1 MEYLL
6 ELDKRL
12 FLKINNVNEPWLDQI
27 MMFMTSTIAWIPLY
41 LLLFYLLSKI
51 YRKDIWMVSLAIIL
65 TILLADQITSSF
77 MKPFFARLRPSHEP
91 SLEAMVNIVGNYRGG
106 QYGFASSHA
115 ANTFGL
121 ATLIWLLLKKYRPW
135 IGIMFIWAFFIGYT
149 RIYLGVHYPGDI
161 LAGQLVGFLTGLG
174 GYFLFL
180 ALKNYTDR
188 RSASKILVLTIFL
201 CICQ

>member
-6 ELDKRL
+6 ELDKKL
-12 FLKINNVNEPWLDQI
+12 FLKINSVNEPWLDQI

-41 LLLFYLLSKI
+41 LLLFYLLSKF
-51 YRKDIWMVSLAIIL
+51 YRKNIWLVLLAIIL
-65 TILLADQITSSF
+65 TILLTDQITSSL

-91 SLEAMVNIVGNYRGG
+91 SMEAVVNIVSNYRGG

-121 ATLIWLLLKKYRPW
+121 ATLMWLMLKKYRPW
-135 IGIMFIWAFFIGYT
+135 IGVMFLWAFFIGYT

-161 LAGQLVGFLTGLG
+161 LAGQFVGFLAGLG
-174 GYFLFL
+174 VYFLFL
-180 ALKNYTDR
+180 ALKSYTDR

>member
-6 ELDKRL
+6 ELDKKL
-12 FLKINNVNEPWLDQI
+12 FLEINSVNEPWLDQI

-51 YRKDIWMVSLAIIL
+51 YRKNIWLVLLAIIL
-65 TILLADQITSSF
+65 TILLTDQITSSL

-91 SLEAMVNIVGNYRGG
+91 SLEAIVNIVSNYRGG
-106 QYGFASSHA
+106 KYGFASSHA

-121 ATLIWLLLKKYRPW
+121 ATLMWLMLKKYRPW
-135 IGIMFIWAFFIGYT
+135 IGVMFLWAFFIGYT
-149 RIYLGVHYPGDI
+149 RIYLGVHYPSDI
-161 LAGQLVGFLTGLG
+161 LAGQLVGFLAGLG
-174 GYFLFL
+174 VYFLFL